1 MSDFRSLACKTDVS
15 RHFYQL
21 TANMGAHLSR
31 FDFEKPATAVVDKV
45 EIVAPWV
52 RGSWELSAV
61 PDALALDGSLAA
73 ALDMPGL
80 VLSGMEYGNGWTLKG
95 EVYATPE

>member
-1 MSDFRSLACKTDVS
+1 MSDVRTAISALWPA
-15 RHFYQL
+15 RL
-21 TANMGAHLSR
+21 TS
-31 FDFEKPATAVVDKV
+31 VDISIKV